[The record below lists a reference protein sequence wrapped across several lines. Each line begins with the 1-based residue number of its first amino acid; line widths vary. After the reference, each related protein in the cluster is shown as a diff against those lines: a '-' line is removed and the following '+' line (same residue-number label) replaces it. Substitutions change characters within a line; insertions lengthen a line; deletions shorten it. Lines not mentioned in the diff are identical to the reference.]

1 MQRTGFRGLAVR
13 NGFISRAADT
23 CDRLLIVTGLA
34 VLPLLSFHPPAASA
48 LPNNGRGLQIAEKT
62 PQVRKSPARNGPA
75 SCRFVGDTLEYRLP
89 DKTVK
94 RFEGLLDDGE
104 RVLDMACH
112 KRYGFI
118 LTNTNLI
125 MVPGKE
131 EKGKDEL
138 SRSSSYTRKDIR
150 EWHKRG
156 LVSWAQADDRA
167 YLLTRDGKIAD
178 IPVYKQGK
186 TIQEYSIPYGM
197 GSAAT
202 VFHSGFLFIAPAMS
216 QETRSNVMVVLKLS
230 GEARFGDLALP
241 DGMKNADFF
250 FRGGRLFFGN
260 GDAGALEVKANG
272 QAPSDV
278 RLVRKQEK

>member
-1 MQRTGFRGLAVR
+1 MQRTGFRSLGNR
-13 NGFISRAADT
+13 NSFISRCADT
-23 CDRLLIVTGLA
+23 CDKLLVVTGLA
-34 VLPLLSFHPPAASA
+34 VLPLLSFYPPAANA
-48 LPNNGRGLQIAEKT
+48 LPGNGRTYEWKET
-62 PQVRKSPARNGPA
+62 KPQVRRSPARNGPA

-94 RFEGLLDDGE
+94 RFEGLLDGNE
-104 RVLDMACH
+104 RVLDISCH
-112 KRYGFI
+112 KRYGFV
-118 LTNTNLI
+118 LTNTSLI

-138 SRSSSYTRKDIR
+138 SRTGSYTRKDMR

-178 IPVYKQGK
+178 VPVYKQGK
-186 TIQEYSIPYGM
+186 TIREYSVPYDM
-197 GSAAT
+197 KSAAT
-202 VFHSGFLFIAPAMS
+202 VFHSGFLFIAPAMN
-216 QETRSNVMVVLKLS
+216 QETKSVMVVLRLA
-230 GEARFGDLALP
+230 GEARFEALALP

-260 GDAGALEVKANG
+260 GDAGALEIKANG
-272 QAPSDV
+272 RMPSDV